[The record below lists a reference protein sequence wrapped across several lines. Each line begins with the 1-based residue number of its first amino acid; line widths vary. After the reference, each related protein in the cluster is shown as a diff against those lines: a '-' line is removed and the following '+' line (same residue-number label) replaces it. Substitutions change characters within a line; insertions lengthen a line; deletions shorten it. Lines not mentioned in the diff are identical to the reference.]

1 MTSINETTTR
11 RQAALPFGRTP
22 LPDLE
27 FALARE
33 TVAHIKP
40 PELRRRLSAMLLLAR
55 GAGASADDL
64 RYVEGTDVS
73 QVPNSGTWVEIRR
86 PGHERR
92 VPVLVEFSD
101 ELRQLARQAHSAALL
116 GERNQPAPLP
126 ASVPGHLLELLVA
139 RLCHNCPGSLIT
151 VERLRRAWLVEHL
164 NGALPLREFL
174 AVTGERSLQAVHE
187 LDDFCSPT
195 DMNAVCIS
203 RIMGAVSDAEV
214 FDLSAWGLD

>member
-1 MTSINETTTR
+1 MTSIDQTATR
-11 RQAALPFGRTP
+11 RQAALPFGHTP

-33 TVAHIKP
+33 TVAHFKP

-73 QVPNSGTWVEIRR
+73 LVPHSGTWVEIRR

-92 VPVLVEFSD
+92 VPVLVKFAD
-101 ELRQLARQAHSAALL
+101 ELRQLARLARSGALL
-116 GERNQPAPLP
+116 GERDQPPPLP
-126 ASVPGHLLELLVA
+126 ASAPSRLLEQLVA
-139 RLCHNCPGSLIT
+139 RLCQHRPGSLIT
-151 VERLRRAWLVEHL
+151 VERIRRAWLVEHL
-164 NGALPLREFL
+164 NGALPFREFL
-174 AVTGERSLQAVHE
+174 TVTGERSLQAVQE
-187 LDDFCSPT
+187 LANFCSPP
-195 DMNAVCIS
+195 DLDAVRIS
-203 RIMGAVSDAEV
+203 RFMGAVSDAEV